1 MKESSSQPP
10 AAPDSSAEE
19 KPEIGLGSIFGL
31 ALFLGLMIGAATDKS
46 HILPATAICAI
57 ILYTNR
63 HKIAAQDTPN
73 PANPDASPAP
83 KIYYAWPE
91 SKQYAVTISAV
102 PYQQAIQQLAH
113 ENPVNPDSTGTKKR
127 YFLALLEPVND
138 NPYDDNVIRV
148 DIGEHTVGYLSYD
161 QAQRFRKLLKNHQL
175 SNQITTCMAVL
186 IENTEPQTD
195 QNVRYGIK
203 LDLALPS
210 DKVER

>member
-10 AAPDSSAEE
+10 IAPDSSGKE
-19 KPEIGLGSIFGL
+19 KPEIGVGPILGL

-46 HILPATAICAI
+46 HILPATLICAI

-73 PANPDASPAP
+73 STSHNASPTP

-102 PYQQAIQQLAH
+102 PYQQEIQQLAQ
-113 ENPVNPDSTGTKKR
+113 ENPVNPDSTGTKR
-127 YFLALLEPVND
+127 RFFLALLEPVND

-161 QAQRFRKLLKNHQL
+161 QAQRFRKLLKDHQL

-186 IENTEPQTD
+186 IENAETQTD
-195 QNVRYGIK
+195 QTVRYGIK
-203 LDLALPS
+203 LDLALPA
-210 DKVER
+210 

>member
-10 AAPDSSAEE
+10 IAPDSSGKE
-19 KPEIGLGSIFGL
+19 KPEIGVGSILGL

-46 HILPATAICAI
+46 HILPATLICAI

-73 PANPDASPAP
+73 SANHNASPAP

-102 PYQQAIQQLAH
+102 PYQQEIQQLAQ
-113 ENPVNPDSTGTKKR
+113 ENPVNPDSSGTKR
-127 YFLALLEPVND
+127 RFFLALLEPVND

-161 QAQRFRKLLKNHQL
+161 QAHRFRKLLKDHQL

-186 IENTEPQTD
+186 IENTGTQTD
-195 QNVRYGIK
+195 QTVRYGIK
-203 LDLALPS
+203 LDLALPA
-210 DKVER
+210 